1 VKLLVVSQYFWPEN
15 FRINDLVAGLRA
27 RGHEVTVLTGWPN
40 YPDGEVFPSYRAEP
54 GDFARF
60 EGAEVIRVPLVPR
73 GRNTLMLALDYL
85 SFALSASLLGPWR
98 LRGRRFD
105 AVFVFQ
111 TSPVTAALP
120 ALLLGRLKRAP
131 VSMWILDLW
140 PDTLQA
146 IGAVRS
152 PWLLGVVGALVR
164 FIYRRCGLIL
174 VQSQAFLPN
183 VARYDASVDKVRYF
197 PNWIEPA
204 FAHGLE
210 GVPVAV
216 ELAEYRETFNVM
228 FAGNIGEAQDM
239 PSVLDA
245 AECARDIDD
254 LRWLIVGEGRAAGAL
269 RAEIARRGLEERVIL
284 LGRHPVERMPEFFAG
299 ADAMLVSLKPEP
311 IWAMTIPGKVQ
322 SYLAAGKPVL
332 AMLDGEGAKVISDSG
347 GGLVSPA
354 GDGAALASNVRRLR
368 ALSSLERRRMG
379 ERGRMYATLEFD
391 RDTQFSKLEAMLAG
405 SST

>member
-1 VKLLVVSQYFWPEN
+1 MKLLVVSQYFWPEN

-73 GRNTLMLALDYL
+73 GRNTLMLALNYL

-98 LRGRRFD
+98 LKGRRFD

-146 IGAVRS
+146 IGVVRS
-152 PWLLGVVGALVR
+152 PRLLAVVGALVR

-183 VARYDASVDKVRYF
+183 VARYGARGDQVRYF
-197 PNWIEPA
+197 PNWIEPT
-204 FAHGLE
+204 FARGLE
-210 GVPVAV
+210 GVSPAD
-216 ELAEYRETFNVM
+216 ELADFRDTFNVM
-228 FAGNIGEAQDM
+228 FAGNIGEAQDL

-245 AECARDIDD
+245 ADRTRDIDD
-254 LRWLIVGEGRAAGAL
+254 LRWLIVGEGRAAGDL
-269 RAEIARRGLEERVIL
+269 REEIARRDLEGRVVL
-284 LGRHPVERMPEFFAG
+284 LGRHPVERMPGFFVG
-299 ADAMLVSLKPEP
+299 ADALLVSLKREP
-311 IWAMTIPGKVQ
+311 IWAMTVPGKVQ

-332 AMLDGEGAKVISDSG
+332 AMLDGEGARVISESG

-354 GDGAALASNVRRLR
+354 GDGAALAENVRRFR
-368 ALSSLERRRMG
+368 AMPEEQRRTL
-379 ERGRMYATLEFD
+379 GRQGRAYATREFD
-391 RDTQFSKLEAMLAG
+391 REVLFSTLEAWLAG
-405 SST
+405 RAT

>member
-1 VKLLVVSQYFWPEN
+1 MKLLVVSQYFWPEN
-15 FRINDLVAGLRA
+15 FRINDLVAGLRE

-40 YPDGEVFPSYRAEP
+40 YPDGAVFPSYRAEP

-73 GRNTLMLALDYL
+73 GRTTLMLALNYL

-120 ALLLGRLKRAP
+120 ALLLGSLKRAP

-152 PWLLGVVGALVR
+152 PRLLSLVGALVS
-164 FIYRRCGLIL
+164 FIYRRCALIL
-174 VQSQAFLPN
+174 VQSEAFLPN
-183 VARYDASVDKVRYF
+183 IARYGACVGKVRYF

-204 FAHGLE
+204 FAQGLE

-216 ELAEYRETFNVM
+216 ELAEYRQTFNVM

-245 AECARDIDD
+245 AECTRDIDD
-254 LRWLIVGEGRAAGAL
+254 LRWLIVGEGRAADDL

-332 AMLDGEGAKVISDSG
+332 AMLDGEGAKVISESG

-354 GDGAALASNVRRLR
+354 GNGAALADNVRRLR
-368 ALSSLERRRMG
+368 ALSSPERRSMG
-379 ERGRMYATLEFD
+379 ERGRIYATREFD
-391 RDTQFSKLEAMLAG
+391 RETQFSKLEGMLAR
-405 SST
+405 SSR